1 MPDDTP
7 PEAAPSAAAPQVAS
21 TPVAPASDAAGPEAQ
36 ARQLAEARAKLN
48 QIDDQIHALLM
59 ERAEVV
65 KTRVGTSG
73 KSSPLRPGRQAAV
86 VRRLLATHNGPLP
99 AKNLV
104 CLWLEL
110 MAGGTAIQG
119 ELVVAVCDTDPQHGY
134 TQLAREYFGALVRVH
149 AHRSPAQALAEVS
162 AGKAAIAVL
171 PIPTEGENPRE
182 AWWTSLLQTDD
193 PRIHVIA
200 RLPFWLTRPV
210 GASDV
215 KALVVGR
222 SAPDASGEDRSL
234 IGLECTAE
242 QSRARLSGL
251 LEAAGLKPL
260 SIVLRRDP
268 GAPMAQALI
277 EVDGLL
283 EDADPRLTRL
293 DPALRRPVV
302 LGGYAIG
309 VGGAG

>member
-1 MPDDTP
+1 MPDDS
-7 PEAAPSAAAPQVAS
+7 AP
-21 TPVAPASDAAGPEAQ
+21 DAAGEIAADPETQ
-36 ARQLAEARAKLN
+36 ARQLAAARARLN
-48 QIDDQIHALLM
+48 EIDDQIHALLM

-86 VRRLLATHNGPLP
+86 INRLLGKHAGPLP

-119 ELVVAVCDTDPQHGY
+119 ELVVAVCETDPQYGY
-134 TQLAREYFGALVRVH
+134 SQITREYFGSLVRVH
-149 AHRSPAQALAEVS
+149 ALRSPAQALAEVS
-162 AGKAAIAVL
+162 AGRAAIAVL
-171 PIPTEGENPRE
+171 PLPVDGEAPRE
-182 AWWTSLLQTDD
+182 AWWTSLLQRDD

-200 RLPFWLTRPV
+200 RLPFWRERPA
-210 GASDV
+210 GSTEV

-222 SAPDASGEDRSL
+222 APPDPSGTDRSL
-234 IGLECTAE
+234 VGLECAPDI
-242 QSRARLSGL
+242 SRARLSGL

-268 GAPMAQALI
+268 GAPAAQALV
-277 EVDGLL
+277 EVDGLI
-283 EDADPRLTRL
+283 EDDEPRLARL
-293 DPALRRPVV
+293 DPTLRRPVV

-309 VGGAG
+309 AGGPA

>member
-1 MPDDTP
+1 MPNDSP
-7 PEAAPSAAAPQVAS
+7 PES
-21 TPVAPASDAAGPEAQ
+21 AGPVVPDPVVPDPVVPDPNAQ
-36 ARQLAEARAKLN
+36 ALQLVEARARLN
-48 QIDDQIHALLM
+48 DIDDQIHTLLM
-59 ERAEVV
+59 ERAAVV

-86 VRRLLATHNGPLP
+86 IRRLLGKHGGFLP

-110 MAGGTAIQG
+110 MAGGSAIQA

-134 TQLAREYFGALVRVH
+134 TQIAREYFGSLVRVH

-162 AGKAAIAVL
+162 AGKAAVAVL
-171 PIPTEGENPRE
+171 PLPTEGESPRE
-182 AWWTSLLQTDD
+182 AWWTSLLQKDD

-200 RLPFWLTRPV
+200 RLPFWRERPM
-210 GASDV
+210 GATDV

-222 SAPDASGEDRSL
+222 TPPDASGEDRSL
-234 IGLECTAE
+234 VGLECAADI
-242 QSRARLSGL
+242 SRARLTGL
-251 LEAAGLKPL
+251 LESAGLKPV
-260 SIVLRRDP
+260 SIVLRRDA
-268 GAPMAQALI
+268 GAPVAQALI
-277 EVDGLL
+277 EVDGLID
-283 EDADPRLTRL
+283 DAEPRLSRL

-309 VGGAG
+309 VGGQP

>member
-1 MPDDTP
+1 MPDDSP
-7 PEAAPSAAAPQVAS
+7 PETAGQVAPDPD
-21 TPVAPASDAAGPEAQ
+21 TQ
-36 ARQLAEARAKLN
+36 ARQLTEARARLN
-48 QIDDQIHALLM
+48 DIDDQIHALLM
-59 ERAEVV
+59 ARAEVV

-86 VRRLLATHNGPLP
+86 IRRLLAKHSGPLP

-134 TQLAREYFGALVRVH
+134 TQIAREYFGSLVRVQ
-149 AHRSPAQALAEVS
+149 ALRSPAQALAEVS

-171 PIPTEGENPRE
+171 PVPTEGEGPRE
-182 AWWTSLLQTDD
+182 AWWTSLLQKDD

-200 RLPFWLTRPV
+200 CLPFWRERPV
-210 GASDV
+210 GATDV

-222 SAPDASGEDRSL
+222 APPDASGEDRSL
-234 IGLECTAE
+234 VGLECAPDI
-242 QSRARLSGL
+242 SRARLTGL
-251 LEAAGLKPL
+251 LESAGLKPL
-260 SIVLRRDP
+260 SIVLRRDA
-268 GAPMAQALI
+268 GAPVAQALI
-277 EVDGLL
+277 EVAGLIDDT
-283 EDADPRLTRL
+283 EPRLGRL

-302 LGGYAIG
+302 LGGYA
-309 VGGAG
+309 VGLGGLT

>member
-1 MPDDTP
+1 MPNDSP
-7 PEAAPSAAAPQVAS
+7 PEAAGPAAPD
-21 TPVAPASDAAGPEAQ
+21 PDEQ
-36 ARQLAEARAKLN
+36 ARQLAAARARLN
-48 QIDDQIHALLM
+48 EIDDQIHALLM

-86 VRRLLATHNGPLP
+86 LRRLLGKHSGHLP
-99 AKNLV
+99 TKNLV

-119 ELVVAVCDTDPQHGY
+119 ELVVAVCDADPQHGY
-134 TQLAREYFGALVRVH
+134 TQLAREYFGSLVRVH

-171 PIPTEGENPRE
+171 PAPTEGEAPRE

-200 RLPFWLTRPV
+200 RLPLWRGRPV
-210 GASDV
+210 GATDM

-222 SAPDASGEDRSL
+222 APPDASGEDRSL
-234 IGLECTAE
+234 VGLECAADI
-242 QSRARLSGL
+242 SRARLTGL
-251 LEAAGLKPL
+251 LESAGLKPV
-260 SIVLRRDP
+260 SIVLRRDA
-268 GAPMAQALI
+268 GAPVAQALI
-277 EVDGLL
+277 EIDGLIDDT
-283 EDADPRLTRL
+283 EPRLGRL

-309 VGGAG
+309 VGGQT

>member
-1 MPDDTP
+1 MPNDSP
-7 PEAAPSAAAPQVAS
+7 AP
-21 TPVAPASDAAGPEAQ
+21 AAGPAATDPEIQ
-36 ARQLAEARAKLN
+36 ARQLAEARARLN
-48 QIDDQIHALLM
+48 SIDDQIHALLI

-73 KSSPLRPGRQAAV
+73 KSTPLRPGRQAAV
-86 VRRLLATHNGPLP
+86 IRRLLEKHSGALP

-134 TQLAREYFGALVRVH
+134 MQLAREYFGSLVRVL
-149 AHRSPAQALAEVS
+149 ALRSPAQALAEVS

-171 PIPTEGENPRE
+171 PVPTEDEGPRE
-182 AWWTSLLQTDD
+182 AWWTSLLQKDD

-200 RLPFWLTRPV
+200 RLPFWRDRPV
-210 GASDV
+210 GGTDV

-222 SAPDASGEDRSL
+222 AAPDPSGEDRSL
-234 IGLECTAE
+234 VGLECAADI
-242 QSRARLSGL
+242 SRARLTGL
-251 LEAAGLKPL
+251 LESAGLKPV
-260 SIVLRRDP
+260 SVVLRRDAGSP
-268 GAPMAQALI
+268 VAQALI
-277 EVDGLL
+277 EVDGLID
-283 EDADPRLTRL
+283 DAEPRLGRL

-302 LGGYAIG
+302 LGAYAVG
-309 VGGAG
+309 VGGQA

>member
-1 MPDDTP
+1 MTDDTA
-7 PEAAPSAAAPQVAS
+7 PEHTPADPQ
-21 TPVAPASDAAGPEAQ
+21 EQ
-36 ARQLAEARAKLN
+36 ARQLAAARAELN
-48 QIDDQIHALLM
+48 RIDDQIHALLI

-65 KTRVGTSG
+65 KSRVGTSG

-86 VRRLLATHNGPLP
+86 LRRLLANHRGHLP

-119 ELVVAVCDTDPQHGY
+119 ELVVAVCETDPQHGFS
-134 TQLAREYFGALVRVH
+134 QLTREYFGALVRVQ
-149 AHRSPAQALAEVS
+149 ALRSPAQVLAEVS
-162 AGKAAIAVL
+162 AGKAAIGVL
-171 PIPTEGENPRE
+171 PLPSEGEGPRE
-182 AWWTSLLQTDD
+182 AWWTSLLQRDD

-200 RLPFWLTRPV
+200 RLPFWRDRPV
-210 GASDV
+210 GSTDV

-222 SAPDASGEDRSL
+222 APPDPSGADRSL
-234 IGLECTAE
+234 VGLECAADL
-242 QSRARLSGL
+242 SRARLASL
-251 LEAAGLKPL
+251 LEAADLKPV

-277 EVDGLL
+277 EVDDLL
-283 EDADPRLTRL
+283 DDDDARLRRM

-309 VGGAG
+309 VDG